1 MYMNPILFERPIAS
15 RFQVN
20 NKKPEIK
27 QTNQFTYLSETS
39 NIHNQFHYDNNIEKQ
54 NNTYLMLK
62 PVSTR
67 DEKKASEE
75 KPKTDYAKKSNAAL
89 YKT

>member
-15 RFQVN
+15 RFQLN

-39 NIHNQFHYDNNIEKQ
+39 NIHNQFHYENNIERQ
-54 NNTYLMLK
+54 NNTYVILK

-67 DEKKASEE
+67 DEKKVSEE
-75 KPKTDYAKKSNAAL
+75 KSKTDYAKKSNAAI

>member
-1 MYMNPILFERPIAS
+1 MNTILFERPIAS

-20 NKKPEIK
+20 NEKPEIK

-39 NIHNQFHYDNNIEKQ
+39 NIHNQFHYQNNIDKQ
-54 NNTYLMLK
+54 NETYAMLK

-67 DEKKASEE
+67 DEKKVSDE
-75 KPKTDYAKKSNAAL
+75 KSKTDYGKKSNAVI

>member
-1 MYMNPILFERPIAS
+1 MNPTLFERPIAS
-15 RFQVN
+15 RFQLN

-27 QTNQFTYLSETS
+27 QINQFTYLSETS
-39 NIHNQFHYDNNIEKQ
+39 NIHNQFHYQNNINKQ
-54 NNTYLMLK
+54 NETYAMLK

-67 DEKKASEE
+67 DEKKVSED
-75 KPKTDYAKKSNAAL
+75 KPKTDYAKKSNPAI

>member
-1 MYMNPILFERPIAS
+1 MNPILFERPIAS
-15 RFQVN
+15 RFQVD

-39 NIHNQFHYDNNIEKQ
+39 NIHNQFHYHNNIEKQ
-54 NNTYLMLK
+54 NNTYTLLK

-67 DEKKASEE
+67 DEKKVSEE
-75 KPKTDYAKKSNAAL
+75 KPKTDYAKKSNAVI